1 MVEQSPRVNLAPL
14 LKDIDHAEAKLK
26 EIAQKRPDISK
37 QELSE
42 LMKILKTH
50 VEVDSG
56 SDSTFWEDKK
66 LAPEGK
72 PGEKIN
78 IEKALQAL
86 GLFKKEIHRN
96 VEQAIVSLYASFN
109 ADSQASD
116 SDANLRSLK
125 DLKIGRRVEKTGES
139 SKS

>member
-1 MVEQSPRVNLAPL
+1 MVEQSPRVNLGPL
-14 LKDIDHAEAKLK
+14 LKDIDHTETKLK

-50 VEVDSG
+50 VKVESG
-56 SDSTFWEDKK
+56 SDSKFWEDKK

-86 GLFKKEIHRN
+86 GLFKREIQRN
-96 VEQAIVSLYASFN
+96 VEQAIVSLFASLN

-116 SDANLRSLK
+116 AESNLRDLK